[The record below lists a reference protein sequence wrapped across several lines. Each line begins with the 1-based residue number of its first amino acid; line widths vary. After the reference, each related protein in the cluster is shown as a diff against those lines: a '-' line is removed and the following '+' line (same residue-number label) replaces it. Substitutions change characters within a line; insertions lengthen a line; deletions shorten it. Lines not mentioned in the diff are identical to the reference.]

1 MDCSDLSPRTT
12 RLWQIVRKMPKGTLL
27 HAHIGAT
34 VDLEWVFNQAI
45 DTPGLTISAPVPL
58 DSDDARQGVMV
69 RYKFSSTIDNS
80 TPSIWTPEYLSHT
93 RVSLKIAAETHPGG
107 GRPAFV
113 AWMKDR
119 CSITQTES
127 LQHHLGVDEVWR
139 KLTAAFIILGP
150 ILYYEPIL
158 RAFVRQLFLTLIED
172 GVRWVEVR
180 AVLRSPFTL
189 AGKDVPETGPLE
201 LARVLNEIIEVFMA
215 SEESKGFWGA
225 RVIWTSMRGEDTS
238 VIIHGMSSHYR
249 LRIIGTNSLCYRHEA
264 VH

>member
-1 MDCSDLSPRTT
+1 
-12 RLWQIVRKMPKGTLL
+12 MPKGTLL

-45 DTPGLTISAPVPL
+45 DTPGMTISAPVPL
-58 DSDDARQGVMV
+58 DSDDARQTRMV
-69 RYKFSSTIDNS
+69 RYKYASSIDES
-80 TPSIWTPEYLSHT
+80 IASIWTPEYPPLT
-93 RVSLKIAAETHPGG
+93 PVSLKTAAETYPDG

-113 AWMKDR
+113 AWMKNR

-127 LQHHLGVDEVWR
+127 LQHHLGVDDVWR
-139 KLTAAFIILGP
+139 KLTAGFIMLGP

-172 GVRWVEVR
+172 GVRWVELR

-189 AGKDVPETGPLE
+189 AGKDVPEIGALE
-201 LARVLNEIIEVFMA
+201 LARVLDEIIADFMA

-225 RVIWTSMRGEDTS
+225 RLIWTSMRGQETS
-238 VIIHGMSSHYR
+238 AIIDGMYLWQSVFLTHLY
-249 LRIIGTNSLCYRHEA
+249 ICQQI
-264 VH
+264 